1 MNQWPGTMKSLLM
14 LMAGLCAA
22 VSLAEDSVVTEAEP
36 AVVAQTLP
44 RASAD
49 QLLLDRTSIRGN
61 QELPR
66 VLYIVPWKDSR
77 LGNIIGR
84 PVNSLIDE
92 VLAPVDRDVFLRQT
106 KYFDQLYGS
115 GESTNGDSRNGESG
129 NEN

>member
-1 MNQWPGTMKSLLM
+1 MNRQFLAGTAIQILVACLLV
-14 LMAGLCAA
+14 AS
-22 VSLAEDSVVTEAEP
+22 VSAEDSVPGDAKPVER
-36 AVVAQTLP
+36 TLP

-66 VLYIVPWKDSR
+66 VLYIVPWKDSE
-77 LGNIIGR
+77 IGDVVGK

-92 VLAPVDRDVFLRQT
+92 VLAPVDRDVFRRQT

-115 GESTNGDSRNGESG
+115 EESG
-129 NEN
+129 NRE

>member
-1 MNQWPGTMKSLLM
+1 MNRWLRKIIFLLV
-14 LMAGLCAA
+14 AGFAA
-22 VSLAEDSVVTEAEP
+22 PVTVAEDIAVEAIKPEPVV
-36 AVVAQTLP
+36 QTQP
-44 RASAD
+44 RLSAD

-66 VLYIVPWKDSR
+66 VLYILPWKDSQ
-77 LGNIIGR
+77 LGNVVGK

-115 GESTNGDSRNGESG
+115 EGSG
-129 NEN
+129 NEK

>member
-1 MNQWPGTMKSLLM
+1 MNRGCHRIILL
-14 LMAGLCAA
+14 LVVGLAA
-22 VSLAEDSVVTEAEP
+22 PVTVAEDSAVDEIDP
-36 AVVAQTLP
+36 AAVFQP
-44 RASAD
+44 QSRISAD

-66 VLYIVPWKDSR
+66 VLYIVPWKDSK
-77 LGNIIGR
+77 LGNVVGK

-115 GESTNGDSRNGESG
+115 EGSG
-129 NEN
+129 NEK

>member
-1 MNQWPGTMKSLLM
+1 MNQWPGTMKGLL
-14 LMAGLCAA
+14 LLTAGLCAT
-22 VSLAEDSVVTEAEP
+22 VSLAEDSAVTEAEP
-36 AVVAQTLP
+36 AVTEQTLP

-49 QLLLDRTSIRGN
+49 QLLLDRTSIRGS

-115 GESTNGDSRNGESG
+115 GDSG
-129 NEN
+129 NGK